1 MARTIAIGVQNFE
14 TLLRD
19 GCFYIDKTEFIKE
32 WWESRDQ
39 VTLITRP
46 RRFGKTLNMSM
57 VECFFSLKYQSQR
70 DVFSDLNIWK
80 EENYRNMQGTYPV
93 LFLSFAGVKDQNC
106 SDAIENIK
114 ANLVAI
120 YNQNRFLVDENFLNP
135 AEKEQFE
142 SVTMNMS
149 DVTAAKSLQFLCG
162 YLNKYYHKKVI
173 ILMDEY
179 DTPLQEAYVNGYWK
193 ELVSFIRNL
202 FNNTFKTNSFLE
214 RAIMTGV
221 TRVSKES
228 MFSDLNNLNVV
239 TVTSKEYAAC
249 FGFAEVEVFS
259 AMDEYGL
266 TNKEEVKHWYDGFS
280 FGDLKDIYNPWS
292 IINFLDKKELKPYWA
307 NTSSNSLAGSLI
319 QTGNRNI
326 KMKFEDLL
334 QQRTISSVID
344 DEMIFNQ
351 LDDSDENAVWSLL
364 FASGYLKAVTVHGE
378 TYELKL
384 TNYEV
389 RKMFETMV
397 RGWFGKNSADYNDFI
412 KALLRADVEE
422 MNSYM
427 ERVAESMFS
436 SFDGGKTPSA
446 KTTPERFYHGFVL
459 GLLVDLR
466 GRYEVLSNRES
477 GFGRYDVMLSP
488 LHKTD
493 DAIILEFKV
502 FNPKK
507 EKTLEETAQNA
518 LQQIA
523 DKQYEQTL
531 LDQGIDKASIRK
543 YGFAFCGKEVLI
555 KDA

>member
-57 VECFFSLKYQSQR
+57 VECFFSIKYQRQGE
-70 DVFSDLNIWK
+70 VFSNLNIWK

-120 YNQNRFLVDENFLNP
+120 YNQNRFLVEENFLNP

-249 FGFAEVEVFS
+249 FGFTEVEVFS

-466 GRYEVLSNRES
+466 ERYEVLSNRES

-531 LDQGIDKASIRK
+531 LDQGIAKASIRK